1 MKTIRLIDKHLFKF
15 IFQIMLVATNF
26 LLRIPC
32 LNMFVIALSIAT
44 HYVQELRMKTYVI
57 KKKKHLQLI
66 TSVYLLVLFN

>member
-15 IFQIMLVATNF
+15 TFQIMLVATNF

-57 KKKKHLQLI
+57 KKKNTFAANNI
-66 TSVYLLVLFN
+66 SLFARFI